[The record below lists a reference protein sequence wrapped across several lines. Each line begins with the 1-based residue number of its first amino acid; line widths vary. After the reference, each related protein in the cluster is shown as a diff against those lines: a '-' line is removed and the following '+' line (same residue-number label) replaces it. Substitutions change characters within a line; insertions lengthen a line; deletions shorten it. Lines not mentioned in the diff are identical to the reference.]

1 MISEKLKKQLQ
12 EVHAREQDSFHTEE
26 QFIRAVFAGCDT
38 EEKKQKLSGILE
50 KWELTDSDVLLAS
63 LDISEGLEPEI
74 EEVS

>member
-1 MISEKLKKQLQ
+1 MISEKLKK
-12 EVHAREQDSFHTEE
+12 

-38 EEKKQKLSGILE
+38 DEKKQKLSGILE

>member
-1 MISEKLKKQLQ
+1 MISEILKMQLQ
-12 EVHAREQDSFHTEE
+12 EVVARELDSFHTVEH
-26 QFIRAVFAGCDT
+26 FIRAVFAGCDT
-38 EEKKQKLSGILE
+38 DEKKQKLSDILE